1 MQKVSQIISKP
12 VYSLFE
18 GALAGTVK
26 NFLFNPKTK
35 KISGFFVFSD
45 ESENEFFL
53 ATNKIYSIG
62 EDSIT
67 IRNLNDLEISQGGF
81 NDPEKIVT
89 NDALTIKGD
98 CLGKIVDVFFDE
110 KFSALVFETSSGV
123 AIPSS
128 LLLSVGED
136 AAIFDLESTA
146 SITKF
151 KPKNQK
157 IVVQNLPEIKVSIL
171 EEEDAGFPII
181 SNNFNESSFSKGRKI
196 EGTFEIS
203 KPKKTEITFP
213 KKLVSNPKS
222 ILGKRAN
229 KTILGLNGEI
239 IVKDMQAITEKI
251 IEKAKKHLKLFE
263 LTNSIEEN
271 S

>member
-62 EDSIT
+62 ESSIT
-67 IRNLNDLEISQGGF
+67 IRNLNDLEISQWGF
-81 NDPEKIVT
+81 NEPEKIVT
-89 NDALTIKGD
+89 NVALTTRGD

-110 KFSALVFETSSGV
+110 NFSALVFETASGV

-151 KPKNQK
+151 KPKSQK
-157 IVVQNLPEIKVSIL
+157 IVIQNLPEIKVSIL
-171 EEEDAGFPII
+171 KEEETGFPII

-196 EGTFEIS
+196 EGTFETP

-213 KKLVSNPKS
+213 KKLISNPKS

-239 IVKDMQAITEKI
+239 IVKDMQVITEKI
-251 IEKAKKHLKLFE
+251 IEKAKKHSKLFE
-263 LTNSIEEN
+263 LTNSIEEH

>member
-26 NFLFNPKTK
+26 NFLFNQKTK
-35 KISGFFVFSD
+35 KISGFLIFND
-45 ESENEFFL
+45 ESDNEFFI
-53 ATNKIYSIG
+53 ASNKIYSIG
-62 EDSIT
+62 EDSLT
-67 IRNLNDLEISQGGF
+67 IRNLNDLQISQGSF
-81 NDPEKIVT
+81 NGVEKIVA
-89 NDALTIKGD
+89 NVALTTGGD

-110 KFSALVFETSSGV
+110 NFSALVFETASGV

-128 LLLSVGED
+128 LLLSIGDD
-136 AAIFDLESTA
+136 AAIFNLESTA
-146 SITKF
+146 SIAKF
-151 KPKNQK
+151 KPKSQK

-171 EEEDAGFPII
+171 KEEETGFPII
-181 SNNFNESSFSKGRKI
+181 SNNFNESSFSKDRKI
-196 EGTFEIS
+196 EGTFDIS
-203 KPKKTEITFP
+203 KQKKAGITFP

-229 KTILGLNGEI
+229 KTIFGLNGEI
-239 IVKDMQAITEKI
+239 IVKDMQVITEKI
-251 IEKAKKHLKLFE
+251 IEKARQHSKLFE
-263 LTNSIEEN
+263 LTNSIEEH

>member
-1 MQKVSQIISKP
+1 MQKISQIISKP
-12 VYSLFE
+12 VYGLFE

-45 ESENEFFL
+45 ETENEFFL
-53 ATNKIYSIG
+53 SANKIYSIG
-62 EDSIT
+62 ENSIT

-81 NDPEKIVT
+81 NEPEKIVA
-89 NDALTIKGD
+89 NVALTVTGD

-110 KFSALVFETSSGV
+110 TFSAIVFETASGV
-123 AIPSS
+123 AIPSKF
-128 LLLSVGED
+128 LLGVGDD
-136 AAIFDLESTA
+136 AVIFDLESTA
-146 SITKF
+146 SIAKF

-157 IVVQNLPEIKVSIL
+157 IMVQNLPEIKVSIL
-171 EEEDAGFPII
+171 KENETNFPII
-181 SNNFNESSFSKGRKI
+181 SNNFDELSFSKERKI
-196 EGTFEIS
+196 EGVFENS
-203 KPKKTEITFP
+203 AQKKTEITFP
-213 KKLVSNPKS
+213 KKLISNPKS

-239 IVKDMQAITEKI
+239 IVKDMQVITEKI
-251 IEKAKKHLKLFE
+251 IEKAKKHSKLFD

-271 S
+271 C